1 MCFYV
6 YDMALFTAMY
16 GARDNRLAIS
26 FLAYPN
32 NEGEEDT
39 HEQNN
44 RSLSRVSKQTSNE
57 NECFK
62 ISFA

>member
-1 MCFYV
+1 
-6 YDMALFTAMY
+6 MY